1 MRRIKIFKSHN
12 FLYFRLIFLVYIVEC
27 YSFVIK
33 MDYSKLNFLLN
44 GIARSSHLLTKK
56 AACVYLMRKNLGYKD
71 KLQDF
76 LYERVATMIELIE
89 SNESL
94 MSLIKQGSDSDIEYF
109 SHNYIPNSFDNEPWN
124 FIKKYVLKYSLRTIR
139 FDVLPPYE
147 MLSALLDDDFSLF
160 FKIGCLEDLL
170 SLVSY
175 PKWNKIHLM
184 ANEFQEVLD
193 QEVLDQSNTNFDL
206 DVKFVTF
213 FQDELK
219 NNLRVN
225 AENVVLVVDKSLM
238 GFKYNNPDIANIR
251 GYNFR
256 KAIYYH
262 CDYNVIVEKGAFCY
276 VIHDAN
282 LRFDKI
288 YFKYNAQTLAIEQ
301 KDDSMLSY
309 GLTKTLTSANYSS
322 VHMFHYMAFYS
333 LLPSI
338 FTLPSFLEPILF
350 DELKQRV
357 KIGCVQQVKTRNL
370 KNRKRMKR
378 NYLDINFDDQFALDK
393 LSSWSDVGVKIT
405 LIDSFKYLNQ
415 ESTNV
420 CVFDAYFNKVDFNKI
435 KEGIYFQVEYNA
447 SKNFEF
453 VPVLVSLYGRV
464 IFNYLHEQ
472 SLYLN
477 PIQLFYV
484 IKSLKLPTVLCKE
497 NTYGRALVLAVSGK
511 HKKMASSLYLKER
524 VRGILD
530 EPKKGD
536 NSILSEV
543 MKDLCDSGILKKF
556 GNKYAWNISDNLNVA
571 KSLLRGFLFF
581 YFAYKYNMFI
591 NNESDFLVKKS
602 FVQNFRASVID
613 MFFVDY
619 SEDKAKI
626 DTQYFR
632 KKIITMIEKNP
643 QKTFDQIVLD
653 MFDLYNMQIKIILKD
668 IPEIMKKP

>member
-1 MRRIKIFKSHN
+1 
-12 FLYFRLIFLVYIVEC
+12 
-27 YSFVIK
+27 

-219 NNLRVN
+219 KNLRVN

-282 LRFDKI
+282 LPFDKI

-536 NSILSEV
+536 NNILYEV
-543 MKDLCDSGILKKF
+543 MKNLCNSGILKNF
-556 GNKYAWNISDNLNVA
+556 GNKYAWNISDKLNVA

-591 NNESDFLVKKS
+591 NNEPNFLVKKS
-602 FVQNFRASVID
+602 FVHNFRASVID

>member
-238 GFKYNNPDIANIR
+238 GFKYNNPDIANIQ

-282 LRFDKI
+282 LPFDKI

-536 NSILSEV
+536 NNILYEV
-543 MKDLCDSGILKKF
+543 MKNLCNSGILKNF
-556 GNKYAWNISDNLNVA
+556 GNKYAWNISDKLNVA

-591 NNESDFLVKKS
+591 NNEPNFLVKKS
-602 FVQNFRASVID
+602 FVHNFRASVID

>member
-282 LRFDKI
+282 LPFDKI

-536 NSILSEV
+536 NNILYEV
-543 MKDLCDSGILKKF
+543 MKNLCNSGILKNF
-556 GNKYAWNISDNLNVA
+556 GNKYAWNISDKLNVA

-591 NNESDFLVKKS
+591 NNEPNFLVKKS
-602 FVQNFRASVID
+602 FVHNFRASVID

>member
-282 LRFDKI
+282 LPFDKI

-420 CVFDAYFNKVDFNKI
+420 CAFDAYFNNVDFNKL
-435 KEGIYFQVEYNA
+435 KKGIYFQVEYNA

-536 NSILSEV
+536 NNILYEV
-543 MKDLCDSGILKKF
+543 MKNLCNSGILKNF
-556 GNKYAWNISDNLNVA
+556 GNKYAWNISDKLNVA

-591 NNESDFLVKKS
+591 NNEPNFLVKKS
-602 FVQNFRASVID
+602 FVHNFRASVID

>member
-109 SHNYIPNSFDNEPWN
+109 SHNYIPNSFDNESWN

-282 LRFDKI
+282 LPFDKI

-536 NSILSEV
+536 NNILYEV
-543 MKDLCDSGILKKF
+543 MKNLCNSGILKNF
-556 GNKYAWNISDNLNVA
+556 GNKYAWNISDKLNVA

-591 NNESDFLVKKS
+591 NNEPNFLVKKS
-602 FVQNFRASVID
+602 FVHNFRASVID

>member
-1 MRRIKIFKSHN
+1 
-12 FLYFRLIFLVYIVEC
+12 
-27 YSFVIK
+27 

-282 LRFDKI
+282 LPFDKI

-405 LIDSFKYLNQ
+405 LIDSFKYLYQ

-536 NSILSEV
+536 NNILYEV
-543 MKDLCDSGILKKF
+543 MKNLCNSGILKNF
-556 GNKYAWNISDNLNVA
+556 GNKYAWNISDKLNVA

-591 NNESDFLVKKS
+591 NNEPNFLVKKS
-602 FVQNFRASVID
+602 FVHNFRASVID

>member
-1 MRRIKIFKSHN
+1 
-12 FLYFRLIFLVYIVEC
+12 
-27 YSFVIK
+27 

-262 CDYNVIVEKGAFCY
+262 CDYNVIVEKGGFCY

-282 LRFDKI
+282 LPFDKI
-288 YFKYNAQTLAIEQ
+288 YFKYNAQTLAREE

-378 NYLDINFDDQFALDK
+378 NYLDINFDDLFALDK

-415 ESTNV
+415 KSTNV

-435 KEGIYFQVEYNA
+435 QEGIYFQVEYNA

-453 VPVLVSLYGRV
+453 VPILVSLYGSV
-464 IFNYLHEQ
+464 IFNYLHEH

-477 PIQLFYV
+477 PLQLFYV
-484 IKSLKLPTVLCKE
+484 IESLKLPTVLCKE

-511 HKKMASSLYLKER
+511 HKKMVSSLYLKER

-571 KSLLRGFLFF
+571 KSLLCGFLFF
-581 YFAYKYNMFI
+581 YFAYKYNMFK
-591 NNESDFLVKKS
+591 NNEPDFLVKKA
-602 FVQNFRASVID
+602 FVHNFRASVID
-613 MFFVDY
+613 KFFVDY

-632 KKIITMIEKNP
+632 KKITTLIENNP
-643 QKTFDQIVLD
+643 QKTFDQIVLE
-653 MFDLYNMQIKIILKD
+653 MFYLYKDEINIILQD
-668 IPEIMKKP
+668 IPEIMKKL

>member
-1 MRRIKIFKSHN
+1 
-12 FLYFRLIFLVYIVEC
+12 
-27 YSFVIK
+27 

-282 LRFDKI
+282 LPFDKI

-530 EPKKGD
+530 EPKNGD
-536 NSILSEV
+536 NNILYEV
-543 MKDLCDSGILKKF
+543 MKNLCNSGILKNF
-556 GNKYAWNISDNLNVA
+556 GNKYAWNISDKLNVA

-591 NNESDFLVKKS
+591 NNEPNFLVKKS
-602 FVQNFRASVID
+602 FVHNFRASVID

>member
-282 LRFDKI
+282 LPFDKI

-530 EPKKGD
+530 EPKNGD
-536 NSILSEV
+536 NNILYEV
-543 MKDLCDSGILKKF
+543 MKNLCNSGILKNF
-556 GNKYAWNISDNLNVA
+556 GNKYAWNISDKLNVA

-591 NNESDFLVKKS
+591 NNEPNFLVKKS
-602 FVQNFRASVID
+602 FVHNFRASVID

>member
-1 MRRIKIFKSHN
+1 
-12 FLYFRLIFLVYIVEC
+12 
-27 YSFVIK
+27 

-56 AACVYLMRKNLGYKD
+56 AACVYLMRKNIGYKD

-282 LRFDKI
+282 LPFDKI

-357 KIGCVQQVKTRNL
+357 KSGCVQQVKTRNL

-536 NSILSEV
+536 NNILYEV
-543 MKDLCDSGILKKF
+543 MKNLCNSGILKNF
-556 GNKYAWNISDNLNVA
+556 GNKYAWNISDKLNVA

-591 NNESDFLVKKS
+591 NNEPNFLVKKS
-602 FVQNFRASVID
+602 FVHNFRASVID

>member
-1 MRRIKIFKSHN
+1 M
-12 FLYFRLIFLVYIVEC
+12 VYLVEC
-27 YSFVIK
+27 YSFAIK
-33 MDYSKLNFLLN
+33 MDYSKLKFLLN
-44 GIARSSHLLTKK
+44 SITRSSHLIKK

-71 KLQDF
+71 ELQVF
-76 LYERVATMIELIE
+76 LYKRVATMIELIE

-282 LRFDKI
+282 LPFDKI

-309 GLTKTLTSANYSS
+309 GLTKTLTSVNYSS
-322 VHMFHYMAFYS
+322 VHMFHDMAFYS

-357 KIGCVQQVKTRNL
+357 KSGCVQQVKTRNQ

-378 NYLDINFDDQFALDK
+378 NYLDINFEDLFALDK

-415 ESTNV
+415 KSTNV

-435 KEGIYFQVEYNA
+435 QEGIYFQVEYNA

-453 VPVLVSLYGRV
+453 VPILVSLYGSV

-477 PIQLFYV
+477 PLQLFYV
-484 IKSLKLPTVLCKE
+484 IKSLKLPTALCKE

-511 HKKMASSLYLKER
+511 HKKMVSSLYLKER

-536 NSILSEV
+536 NNILYEV
-543 MKDLCDSGILKKF
+543 MKNLCNSGILKNF
-556 GNKYAWNISDNLNVA
+556 GNKYAWNISDKLNVA

-591 NNESDFLVKKS
+591 NNEPNFLVKKS
-602 FVQNFRASVID
+602 FVHNFRASVID

>member
-1 MRRIKIFKSHN
+1 
-12 FLYFRLIFLVYIVEC
+12 
-27 YSFVIK
+27 

-282 LRFDKI
+282 LPFDKI

-536 NSILSEV
+536 NNILYEV
-543 MKDLCDSGILKKF
+543 MKNLCNSGILKNF
-556 GNKYAWNISDNLNVA
+556 GNKYAWNISDKLNVA

-591 NNESDFLVKKS
+591 NNEPNFLVKKS
-602 FVQNFRASVID
+602 FVHNFRASVID

>member
-1 MRRIKIFKSHN
+1 
-12 FLYFRLIFLVYIVEC
+12 
-27 YSFVIK
+27 

-109 SHNYIPNSFDNEPWN
+109 SHNYIPNSFDNESWN

-282 LRFDKI
+282 LPFDKI

-536 NSILSEV
+536 NNILYEV
-543 MKDLCDSGILKKF
+543 MKNLCNSGILKNF
-556 GNKYAWNISDNLNVA
+556 GNKYAWNISDKLNVA

-591 NNESDFLVKKS
+591 NNEPNFLVKKS
-602 FVQNFRASVID
+602 FVHNFRASVID

>member
-1 MRRIKIFKSHN
+1 
-12 FLYFRLIFLVYIVEC
+12 
-27 YSFVIK
+27 

-184 ANEFQEVLD
+184 ANECQEVLD

-282 LRFDKI
+282 LPFDKI

-530 EPKKGD
+530 VPKKGD
-536 NSILSEV
+536 NNILYEL
-543 MKDLCDSGILKKF
+543 MKNLCNSGILKNF
-556 GNKYAWNISDNLNVA
+556 GNKYAWNISDKLNVA

-591 NNESDFLVKKS
+591 NNEPNFLVKKS
-602 FVQNFRASVID
+602 FVHNFRASVID

>member
-1 MRRIKIFKSHN
+1 M
-12 FLYFRLIFLVYIVEC
+12 VYLVEC
-27 YSFVIK
+27 YSFAIK
-33 MDYSKLNFLLN
+33 MDYSKLKFLLN
-44 GIARSSHLLTKK
+44 SITRSSHLIKK

-71 KLQDF
+71 ELQVF
-76 LYERVATMIELIE
+76 LYKRVATMIELIE

-109 SHNYIPNSFDNEPWN
+109 SLNYIPNSFDNESWN
-124 FIKKYVLKYSLRTIR
+124 FIKKYVLKYSPRTIR

-147 MLSALLDDDFSLF
+147 MLSALLDDGLSLF

-175 PKWNKIHLM
+175 PKCNKIHLL
-184 ANEFQEVLD
+184 AND
-193 QEVLDQSNTNFDL
+193 QEVLDQSYTNFDL

-213 FQDELK
+213 LPKNASQNDLK
-219 NNLRVN
+219 NDLSVN
-225 AENVVLVVDKSLM
+225 AENVILVVDKSLM
-238 GFKYNNPDIANIR
+238 GFKYNNPDIANIQ

-282 LRFDKI
+282 LPFDKI
-288 YFKYNAQTLAIEQ
+288 YFKYNAQILAIEQ

-309 GLTKTLTSANYSS
+309 GLTKTLTSVNYSS
-322 VHMFHYMAFYS
+322 VHMFHDMAFYS

-357 KIGCVQQVKTRNL
+357 KSGCVQQVKTRNQ

-378 NYLDINFDDQFALDK
+378 NYLDINFDDLFALDK

-415 ESTNV
+415 KSTNV

-435 KEGIYFQVEYNA
+435 QEGIYFQVEYNA

-453 VPVLVSLYGRV
+453 VPILVSLYGSV

-477 PIQLFYV
+477 PLQLFYV
-484 IKSLKLPTVLCKE
+484 IKSLKFPTVLCKE

-511 HKKMASSLYLKER
+511 HKKMVSSLYLKER

-571 KSLLRGFLFF
+571 KSLLCGFLFF
-581 YFAYKYNMFI
+581 YFAYKYNMFK
-591 NNESDFLVKKS
+591 NNEADFLVKKS
-602 FVQNFRASVID
+602 FVHNFRASVID
-613 MFFVDY
+613 KFFVDY

-632 KKIITMIEKNP
+632 KKITTLIENNP
-643 QKTFDQIVLD
+643 QKTFDQIVLE
-653 MFDLYNMQIKIILKD
+653 MFYLYKDEINIILQD
-668 IPEIMKKP
+668 IPEIMKKL

>member
-1 MRRIKIFKSHN
+1 
-12 FLYFRLIFLVYIVEC
+12 
-27 YSFVIK
+27 

-282 LRFDKI
+282 LPFDKI

-301 KDDSMLSY
+301 KDDSMLS
-309 GLTKTLTSANYSS
+309 
-322 VHMFHYMAFYS
+322 
-333 LLPSI
+333 
-338 FTLPSFLEPILF
+338 
-350 DELKQRV
+350 
-357 KIGCVQQVKTRNL
+357 
-370 KNRKRMKR
+370 
-378 NYLDINFDDQFALDK
+378 
-393 LSSWSDVGVKIT
+393 
-405 LIDSFKYLNQ
+405 
-415 ESTNV
+415 
-420 CVFDAYFNKVDFNKI
+420 
-435 KEGIYFQVEYNA
+435 
-447 SKNFEF
+447 
-453 VPVLVSLYGRV
+453 
-464 IFNYLHEQ
+464 
-472 SLYLN
+472 
-477 PIQLFYV
+477 
-484 IKSLKLPTVLCKE
+484 
-497 NTYGRALVLAVSGK
+497 
-511 HKKMASSLYLKER
+511 
-524 VRGILD
+524 
-530 EPKKGD
+530 
-536 NSILSEV
+536 
-543 MKDLCDSGILKKF
+543 
-556 GNKYAWNISDNLNVA
+556 
-571 KSLLRGFLFF
+571 
-581 YFAYKYNMFI
+581 
-591 NNESDFLVKKS
+591 
-602 FVQNFRASVID
+602 
-613 MFFVDY
+613 
-619 SEDKAKI
+619 
-626 DTQYFR
+626 
-632 KKIITMIEKNP
+632 
-643 QKTFDQIVLD
+643 
-653 MFDLYNMQIKIILKD
+653 
-668 IPEIMKKP
+668 

>member
-282 LRFDKI
+282 LPFDKI

-536 NSILSEV
+536 NNILYEV
-543 MKDLCDSGILKKF
+543 MKNLCNSGILKNF
-556 GNKYAWNISDNLNVA
+556 GNKYAWNISDKLNVA

-591 NNESDFLVKKS
+591 NNEPNFLVKKS
-602 FVQNFRASVID
+602 FVHNFRASVID

-626 DTQYFR
+626 DTQYFSY
-632 KKIITMIEKNP
+632 
-643 QKTFDQIVLD
+643 LSYSS
-653 MFDLYNMQIKIILKD
+653 L
-668 IPEIMKKP
+668 

>member
-1 MRRIKIFKSHN
+1 
-12 FLYFRLIFLVYIVEC
+12 
-27 YSFVIK
+27 

-282 LRFDKI
+282 LPFDKI

-309 GLTKTLTSANYSS
+309 GLTKTLTSVNYSS
-322 VHMFHYMAFYS
+322 VHMFHDMAFYS

-453 VPVLVSLYGRV
+453 VPILVSLYGSV

-477 PIQLFYV
+477 PLQLFYV
-484 IKSLKLPTVLCKE
+484 IKSLKLPTALCKE

-511 HKKMASSLYLKER
+511 HKKMVSSLYLKER

-536 NSILSEV
+536 NNILYEV
-543 MKDLCDSGILKKF
+543 MKNLCNSGILKNF
-556 GNKYAWNISDNLNVA
+556 GNKYAWNISDKLNVA

-591 NNESDFLVKKS
+591 NNEPNFLVKKS
-602 FVQNFRASVID
+602 FVHNFRASVID

>member
-1 MRRIKIFKSHN
+1 M
-12 FLYFRLIFLVYIVEC
+12 
-27 YSFVIK
+27 
-33 MDYSKLNFLLN
+33 
-44 GIARSSHLLTKK
+44 
-56 AACVYLMRKNLGYKD
+56 
-71 KLQDF
+71 
-76 LYERVATMIELIE
+76 
-89 SNESL
+89 
-94 MSLIKQGSDSDIEYF
+94 
-109 SHNYIPNSFDNEPWN
+109 
-124 FIKKYVLKYSLRTIR
+124 
-139 FDVLPPYE
+139 
-147 MLSALLDDDFSLF
+147 
-160 FKIGCLEDLL
+160 L

-282 LRFDKI
+282 LPFDKI

-530 EPKKGD
+530 EPKKV
-536 NSILSEV
+536 IIIFF
-543 MKDLCDSGILKKF
+543 MK
-556 GNKYAWNISDNLNVA
+556 
-571 KSLLRGFLFF
+571 
-581 YFAYKYNMFI
+581 
-591 NNESDFLVKKS
+591 
-602 FVQNFRASVID
+602 
-613 MFFVDY
+613 
-619 SEDKAKI
+619 
-626 DTQYFR
+626 
-632 KKIITMIEKNP
+632 
-643 QKTFDQIVLD
+643 
-653 MFDLYNMQIKIILKD
+653 
-668 IPEIMKKP
+668 